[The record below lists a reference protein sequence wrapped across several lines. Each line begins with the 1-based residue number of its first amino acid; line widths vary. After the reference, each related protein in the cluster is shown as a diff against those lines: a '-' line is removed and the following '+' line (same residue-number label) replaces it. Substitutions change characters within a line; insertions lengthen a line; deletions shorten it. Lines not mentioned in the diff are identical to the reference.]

1 MGICPQGNY
10 CPLSIGKRLCRF
22 VKTSYEAREKGL
34 RCIQIRIGRQEGP
47 SRAIREIHIDEVSV
61 RFLSFCLVITS
72 ICVPSSVFSHGRT
85 QFHTSRIAPLW
96 SLKNENRWLFSYGR
110 TTTTVRTRPYDGSR
124 SSVRSQSQVL
134 STVEM
139 GAKDAFYTL
148 EKVYTREYMFI

>member
-34 RCIQIRIGRQEGP
+34 RCIQIRIGDRKGP
-47 SRAIREIHIDEVSV
+47 SRAIREIHIDWISV
-61 RFLSFCLVITS
+61 RFLSFSPVSLL
-72 ICVPSSVFSHGRT
+72 ICALSSVFSHGRT
-85 QFHTSRIAPLW
+85 QFHTCGIAPLW
-96 SLKNENRWLFSYGR
+96 SLKNENRGLFSYGR

-134 STVEM
+134 STAEM
-139 GAKDAFYTL
+139 GSANAFFAL
-148 EKVYTREYMFI
+148 ETV